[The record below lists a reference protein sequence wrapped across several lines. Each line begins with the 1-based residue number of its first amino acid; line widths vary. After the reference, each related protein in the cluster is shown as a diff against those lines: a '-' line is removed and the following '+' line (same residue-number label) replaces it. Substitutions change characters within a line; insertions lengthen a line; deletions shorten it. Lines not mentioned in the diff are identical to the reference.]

1 MRDTFNILFYIKKNE
16 PKKDGSVVL
25 MVRIT
30 INGVRSQFSSKL
42 LVHPDQW
49 DNKLE
54 RVKGYTAEA
63 RNLNR
68 AIDNIRA
75 KITTNRNKLMEID
88 GYVTSERLRNI
99 LLGKEEQEKT
109 IISYFDKFIEQYKLK
124 VGALATHKTY
134 PNFHSISPIFFP

>member
-1 MRDTFNILFYIKKNE
+1 
-16 PKKDGSVVL
+16 

-42 LVHPDQW
+42 LVQPDQW